1 MLLLGEEWYYLCNF
15 GVVFQIYINMNYI
28 KRDIEPRILEAANYF
43 PVITVTGPRQ
53 SGKTTMLR
61 HVFPHLHYYSLEDL
75 DTRNFAMEDPV
86 RFLHLHQEGMILDE
100 VHNLPDLLSYIQGIV
115 DQEPEKKYIL
125 SGSSNFALLKKVSQS
140 LAGRTGVFELM
151 PLSIAEAK
159 HGNVNITNVDTLLY
173 NGLYPAVCSGK
184 NIPKFLYP
192 SYVKTYL
199 ERDVRDLLN
208 VKDMRQ
214 FSMFLK
220 LCAGRIGSL
229 YNATEIANEVGVT
242 TKTIQS
248 WTSILQASYVLYLLP
263 PYFENTRKR
272 LIKSPKIY
280 FCDTC
285 LACALLGVESAEQL
299 VFDKMRGHLFE
310 NLIVTELLKH
320 RLNEGKGANLYFYR
334 DSNQNEIDI
343 LVSHP
348 ASLDAIE
355 VKSAMTFS
363 LSFEKALKKVG
374 DWVNVPIAKRMVVYT
389 GTLEDRNGEIQLLNY
404 QNL

>member
-1 MLLLGEEWYYLCNF
+1 
-15 GVVFQIYINMNYI
+15 MNYI
-28 KRDIEPRILEAANYF
+28 KRDIEDTILEAAKYF

-61 HVFPHLHYYSLEDL
+61 HVFPNLHYYSLEDL

-100 VHNLPDLLSYIQGIV
+100 VHNFPELLSYIQGIV
-115 DQEPEKKYIL
+115 DLEPEKKYIL

-140 LAGRTGVFELM
+140 LAGRSGVFELM

-159 HGNVNITNVDTLLY
+159 NGAVDVSDVDTLLY

-214 FSMFLK
+214 FNMFLR
-220 LCAGRIGSL
+220 LCAGRIGSI

-272 LIKSPKIY
+272 LTKSPKVY
-280 FCDTC
+280 FCDTG
-285 LACALLGVESAEQL
+285 LACSLLGIETPEQL
-299 VFDKMRGHLFE
+299 AFDKMRGHLFE
-310 NLIVTELLKH
+310 NLVVTEMLKH
-320 RLNEGKGANLYFYR
+320 RLNEGKEANLYFYR

-343 LVSHP
+343 LVSNP
-348 ASLDAIE
+348 SSMDAIE

-363 LSFEKALKKVG
+363 PAFEKALKKVA
-374 DWVNVPIAKRMVVYT
+374 DWVTAPIGKRIIVYA
-389 GTLEDRNGEIQLLNY
+389 GSLEDRNGDIQLQNY
-404 QNL
+404 QHLL